1 VLRAAALIARNDL
14 RRRMRSRSFLL
25 QAFVGPLVL
34 AGVVSLAFGGSFGFD
49 EHIGVVAADHSEI
62 GDRLTRQLVAASG
75 DGLTFTAVPDATVA
89 RRRVRS
95 GSLDGALVIPAGF
108 QDSLATPTPLAVQVI
123 TDPQQQIGEAV
134 ARSVAGGFAARVN
147 AGRLAAF
154 ALLADG
160 RPAPDPASLLAVD
173 LPVTL
178 RQRGSGA
185 RLSPAASV
193 GPGMGLLF
201 LFLSVSTVA
210 RSLLEER
217 RLRVLD
223 RILSAPVSF
232 ASILLG
238 KCAGIVLVGCVSMTV
253 LWGATSLLLGAH
265 WGAPA
270 AVAVLIVA
278 SSLAV
283 AGLGGVI
290 ASLADTEQTAD
301 TYGTMFAFVFGI
313 LGGSLVPLSQLPPGL
328 LRLSLGTPNGW
339 ALRGFAELSAGEGG
353 VRDILPYAGVL
364 LLWAVVA
371 GGLAA
376 VLLPRRLV
384 PR

>member
-14 RRRMRSRSFLL
+14 RRRLRSRAFLL

-34 AGVVSLAFGGSFGFD
+34 AGVVSLAFGGSFGFN
-49 EHIGVVAADHSEI
+49 EKIGVVTADRSEI
-62 GDRLTRQLVAASG
+62 GDRLSHQLVAASAK
-75 DGLTFTAVPDATVA
+75 GLTFTSVPDVAAA

-95 GSLDGALVIPAGF
+95 GSLDGAVVIPAGF
-108 QDSLATPTPLAVQVI
+108 QASLATPTPVAVQVV
-123 TDPQQQIGEAV
+123 TDSQRPIGEAV
-134 ARSVAGGFAARVN
+134 ARSVAGAFAARVN
-147 AGRLAAF
+147 AGRLATF
-154 ALLADG
+154 ALLSAG
-160 RPAPDPASLLAVD
+160 RPAPDPGSLLATD
-173 LPVTL
+173 LPVSL
-178 RQRGSGA
+178 RQRGTGA
-185 RLSPAASV
+185 RLKPAAAV

-253 LWGATSLLLGAH
+253 LWGATSALLGAQ

-270 AVAVLIVA
+270 AVVVLIVA

-283 AGLGGVI
+283 AALGGVI

-328 LRLSLGTPNGW
+328 LRLSLATPNGW

-364 LLWAVVA
+364 LVWALVA
-371 GGLAA
+371 GWVAA

>member
-14 RRRMRSRSFLL
+14 QRRLRSRSFLL
-25 QAFVGPLVL
+25 QAFVGPIVL
-34 AGVVSLAFGGSFGFD
+34 AGVVSLAFGGNFGFN
-49 EHIGVVAADHSEI
+49 EKIGVVAADHSEI
-62 GDRLTRQLVAASG
+62 SDQLTHQLVSASG
-75 DGLTFTAVPDATVA
+75 GGLTFIAVPDAAVA

-95 GSLDGALVIPAGF
+95 GSLDGAVVIPAGF
-108 QDSLATPTPLAVQVI
+108 QASLSGPTPLAVQVV
-123 TDPQQQIGEAV
+123 TDSQQQIGQAV
-134 ARSVAGGFAARVN
+134 ARSVAGAFAARVN
-147 AGRLAAF
+147 AGRLATF
-154 ALLADG
+154 ALLDAG
-160 RPAPDPASLLAVD
+160 RPAPDAASLLSVD
-173 LPVTL
+173 LPVSL
-178 RQRGSGA
+178 RQRGSGT
-185 RLSPAASV
+185 RLSPAAAV

-253 LWGATSLLLGAH
+253 LWGTTAVLLGAQ

-270 AVAVLIVA
+270 GVVVLIVA

-283 AGLGGVI
+283 AALGGVI
-290 ASLADTEQTAD
+290 ASLANTEQTAD

-339 ALRGFAELSAGEGG
+339 ALRGFAELSAGQGTVG
-353 VRDILPYAGVL
+353 DILPYAGVL
-364 LLWAVVA
+364 LLWALVA
-371 GGLAA
+371 GALAA